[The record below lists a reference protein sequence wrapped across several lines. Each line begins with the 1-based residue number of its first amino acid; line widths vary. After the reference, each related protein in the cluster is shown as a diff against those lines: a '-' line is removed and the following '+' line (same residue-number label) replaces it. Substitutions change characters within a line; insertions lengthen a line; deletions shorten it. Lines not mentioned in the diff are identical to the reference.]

1 MNAVLHTG
9 NIPAANLYKELLT
22 DGAVHIGAEAAIQI
36 LSTRCDE
43 LLDVV
48 AERDRTIALQAQL
61 IESQDKHPLP
71 KIEPGDIDRIAELAQ
86 ILRSDPR
93 PIWGACID
101 SLERVLANVREA

>member
-1 MNAVLHTG
+1 MS
-9 NIPAANLYKELLT
+9 AAMQALQN
-22 DGAVHIGAEAAIQI
+22 GSAPVMSAEAAIQI

-43 LLDVV
+43 LLDMV

-101 SLERVLANVREA
+101 SLERVLQNVREAA

>member
-1 MNAVLHTG
+1 MS
-9 NIPAANLYKELLT
+9 AAMQALQN
-22 DGAVHIGAEAAIQI
+22 GSAPVMSAEAAIQI

-48 AERDRTIALQAQL
+48 TERDRTIALQAQL

-93 PIWGACID
+93 PIWARASIVWKEF
-101 SLERVLANVREA
+101 LQM